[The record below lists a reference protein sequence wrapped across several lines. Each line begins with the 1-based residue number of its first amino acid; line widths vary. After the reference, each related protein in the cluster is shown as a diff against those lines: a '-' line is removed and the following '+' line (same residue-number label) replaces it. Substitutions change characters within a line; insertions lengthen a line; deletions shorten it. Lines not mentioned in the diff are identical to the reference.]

1 MLYEV
6 YVAVRNAPKLP
17 RCKGPV
23 IGITYIVE
31 AGSQKVATDK
41 AYARA
46 KLTQGAQPRKYRG
59 ATFVVAKIKSIP
71 SIKEHYAENYNPLA
85 DVHYRL

>member
-1 MLYEV
+1 MLYEI
-6 YVAVRNAPKLP
+6 YVAVHNAPKLP

-31 AGSQKVATDK
+31 AGSPRVATDK

-46 KLTQGAQPRKYRG
+46 KITQGAQPRKYRG
-59 ATFVVAKIKSIP
+59 ATFVVTEVKSIP
-71 SIKEHYAENYNPLA
+71 SIKEHYAE
-85 DVHYRL
+85 RT